1 MKILLDTHAII
12 WVLTDD
18 RNLSK
23 KAREAIAN
31 PANVI
36 YYSLASI
43 WEIAIKNAKSPDKC
57 PYNEKEIADL
67 CDKSGFLSLD
77 ITLNHIQGLRDLRV
91 KSGKEL
97 SNHDP
102 FDRILM
108 DPDRNGDED
117 YLYCESEKDNG
128 KTVIRNKLPAPFH
141 KIPERYADIINN
153 LVKHQKNGPFSVSIT
168 SQLSKLS
175 DGPVTLYF
183 S

>member
-57 PYNEKEIADL
+57 PYNEKEIVDL

-102 FDRILM
+102 FDRILLSQAKSENM
-108 DPDRNGDED
+108 KFFSHDSNFDNYDEK
-117 YLYCESEKDNG
+117 CA
-128 KTVIRNKLPAPFH
+128 V
-141 KIPERYADIINN
+141 KI
-153 LVKHQKNGPFSVSIT
+153 
-168 SQLSKLS
+168 
-175 DGPVTLYF
+175 
-183 S
+183 